1 VIDLSKNEAR
11 FAPPREVIDRVAR
24 KVSECVNLY
33 PQAVCGEVLRKIG
46 ALFARPGEAAT
57 LTRGVDEA
65 VDLVLDAYPDREA
78 VVLRP
83 EFAGF
88 VERFTAARRRH
99 RAIDCAPDWTFPG
112 PRTEGLG
119 DKDLFFVSSPHNP
132 SGEDF
137 DPAAL
142 RSIADCGCVVLLD
155 RAYREFADAPNAHE
169 RAHPRM
175 LRFYSFS
182 KAYGLAGQ
190 RVGVLVGPE
199 AILGAIRARQWF
211 FHVDVFTLL
220 LLDAAMSEDWMR
232 QNVRRTAE
240 ARGDFI
246 RSLQAGGFAARRSQA
261 NFVLLREP
269 LAEALVECLLSSGIR
284 VAPTAPLGLGGHVRI
299 TIGTSEEL
307 QSVLIALQRW
317 KSREG

>member
-1 VIDLSKNEAR
+1 
-11 FAPPREVIDRVAR
+11 
-24 KVSECVNLY
+24 VSDCLNLY
-33 PQAVCGEVLRKIG
+33 PQAVYGEVLRKIG
-46 ALFARPGEAAT
+46 ALFALPGEAAT

-65 VDLVLDAYPDREA
+65 VDLVLDAYPDRQA

-88 VERFTAARRRH
+88 VERFTAGRRSY
-99 RAIDCAPDWTFPG
+99 RAIDFAPDWTFPG
-112 PRTEGLG
+112 ARAEALC
-119 DKDLFFVSSPHNP
+119 DQHLFFVSSPHNP

-137 DPAAL
+137 DPSTL
-142 RSIADCGCVVLLD
+142 RSIADSGCVVLLD

-169 RAHPRM
+169 KAHPRM

-199 AILGAIRARQWF
+199 AILGAIRGRQWF
-211 FHVDVFTLL
+211 FHIDIFTLL

-232 QNVRRTAE
+232 QNVSRTVA

-246 RSLQAGGFAARRSQA
+246 RSLQASGFAARCSQA

-269 LAEALVECLLSSGIR
+269 LADVLVECLLSSGIR
-284 VAPTAPLGLGGHVRI
+284 VAPTAPLGLTGHVRI
-299 TIGTSEEL
+299 TIGTREEVEL
-307 QSVLIALQRW
+307 VLTALLRW
-317 KSREG
+317 RSREG